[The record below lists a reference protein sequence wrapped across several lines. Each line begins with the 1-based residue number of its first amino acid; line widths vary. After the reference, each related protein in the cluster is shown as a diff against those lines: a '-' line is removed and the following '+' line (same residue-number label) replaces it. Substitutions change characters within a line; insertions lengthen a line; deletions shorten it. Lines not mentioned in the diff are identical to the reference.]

1 LSAILS
7 NCSPLFNPVNIGTLQ
22 IKNRLAVAPM
32 VTVYCDPDGMATE
45 RYIAYHEARAKGGWG
60 MIITEDY
67 AVDPA
72 GRGFWTAGLWK
83 DEQIESHRELTRRV
97 HQHDCKIIAQI
108 YHCGRQT
115 SPDIIGCQPVSASAI
130 PCPAMGTMPR
140 ALTIPEIKKIVSQFG
155 DTAYRAKMAGFD
167 GVEVHGAHGYLIAQF
182 MSNYSNKR
190 TDEYGGPLGNRMRFP
205 LEILADIR
213 RKCGDGFPV
222 IFRISAD
229 EFVPGGRN
237 IEDTKAIAKMLEK
250 AGNAGI
256 DAIHVSVGVYGS
268 TAAIIPPLNVPHGWI
283 VDFAEEVK
291 KVVNIPVITVGRIN
305 DPYLAESVITSGK
318 ADMVAMARGSLAD
331 PDLPNKYA
339 SGNYED
345 ICQCIGCQQ
354 GCVQELFRNDPVR
367 CLVNPTCGFE
377 YLREREKG
385 KAEKPKRVVVVGGG
399 PAGMEAALAAADAG
413 HQVSLYE
420 KEEYLG
426 GEFAL
431 APVPPSKGDMAFL
444 LAWEQRQL
452 QKKGVDIHLG
462 TEFTSAMA
470 DEIAPDTII
479 LATGAIPSRPDIPGM
494 DYSHVV
500 FARDVLWGRETIG
513 KEVVVL
519 GGGLIGAETAAYCTE
534 LGVKVAI
541 VEQLSAIAL
550 EEDVTRRQFLLKL
563 LEDKKVDIMAE
574 TRAREIKECSVVL
587 EKEGKVFEY
596 PADTVIIAMGM
607 ESYNPLEQALA
618 GKAKI
623 TVVGDAVEPRN
634 ALEATREGFLA
645 GVNA

>member
-1 LSAILS
+1 MFTPPS
-7 NCSPLFNPVNIGTLQ
+7 NSSPLLQPIKIGTLE

-32 VTVYCDPDGMATE
+32 VTVYCDSDGMATE

-60 MIITEDY
+60 LIITEDY

-83 DEQIESHRELTRRV
+83 DEQIESHQELTRRV
-97 HQHDCKIIAQI
+97 HQHGCKIVAQI

-130 PCPAMGTMPR
+130 PCPAMGCMPR
-140 ALTIPEIKKIVSQFG
+140 ALTIPEIKKIISQFG

-190 TDEYGGPLGNRMRFP
+190 SDEYGGPLHNRLRFP
-205 LEILADIR
+205 LEIIRDIR
-213 RKCGDGFPV
+213 EKCGDGFPI

-229 EFVPGGRN
+229 EFVTGGRQ
-237 IEDTKAIAKMLEK
+237 IEDTKVIARMLAT

-256 DAIHVSVGVYGS
+256 DAIHVSAGVYGS
-268 TAAIIPPLNVPHGWI
+268 TAAIIPPLHVAHGWI

-291 KVVNIPVITVGRIN
+291 KVVDIPVITVGRIN
-305 DPYLAESVITSGK
+305 DPHLAESVIMSGK
-318 ADMVAMARGSLAD
+318 ADMVSMARGALAD
-331 PDLPNKYA
+331 PDLPNKFA
-339 SGNYED
+339 AGNCED
-345 ICQCIGCQQ
+345 IRYCIGCQQ
-354 GCVQELFRNDPVR
+354 GCLQVLFRNEPIR

-377 YLREREKG
+377 YLQERL
-385 KAEKPKRVVVVGGG
+385 KAKTNKSKRVVVVGGG
-399 PAGMEAALAAADAG
+399 PGGMEAAIAAAEAG

-431 APVPPSKGDMAFL
+431 APVPPGKGDMAFL
-444 LAWEQRQL
+444 LAWEKRQL
-452 QKKGVDIHLG
+452 QKKGVDVHLG
-462 TEFTSAMA
+462 TEFTPEMA
-470 DEIAPDTII
+470 DKIAPDTII
-479 LATGAIPSRPDIPGM
+479 LATGAVPSRPNIPGM
-494 DYSHVV
+494 DYPHVV
-500 FARDVLWGRETIG
+500 LARDVLWGRASIG
-513 KEVVVL
+513 QEVVVL
-519 GGGLIGAETAAYCTE
+519 GGGLIGSETAAYCTE
-534 LGVKVAI
+534 KGVKVSI
-541 VEQLSAIAL
+541 VEQLSGIAL
-550 EEDVTRRQFLLKL
+550 EEDVTRRQFLLKF
-563 LEDKKVDIMAE
+563 LEDRKVDILTE
-574 TRAREIKECSVVL
+574 TSIVEIKENSVVL
-587 EKEGKVFEY
+587 EKNNSVFEY
-596 PADTVIIAMGM
+596 PADTVIIALGM
-607 ESYNPLEQALA
+607 ESYNSLQQALS

>member
-1 LSAILS
+1 MSKTLK
-7 NCSPLFNPVNIGTLQ
+7 NCSPLLNPIDIGTLQ
-22 IKNRLAVAPM
+22 IKNRLAVAAM

-60 MIITEDY
+60 LIITEDY

-83 DEQIESHRELTRRV
+83 DEQIESHREFTQRV
-97 HQHDCKIIAQI
+97 HQHGSKIIAQI

-115 SPDIIGCQPVSASAI
+115 SPDIIGCQPVSASPI
-130 PCPAMGTMPR
+130 PCPAMGCMPR
-140 ALTIPEIKKIVSQFG
+140 ELTIPEIKKIVCQFG

-190 TDEYGGPLGNRMRFP
+190 SDEYGGPLHNRIRFP
-205 LEILADIR
+205 LEIIADIR
-213 RKCGDGFPV
+213 RKCGDDFPI
-222 IFRISAD
+222 IFRMSAD
-229 EFVPGGRN
+229 EFVPGGRQ
-237 IEDTKAIAKMLEK
+237 IEDTKVIAKMLQN

-256 DAIHVSVGVYGS
+256 DAIHISVGVYGS
-268 TAAIIPPLNVPHGWI
+268 TSAIIPPLNVPHGWI
-283 VDFAEEVK
+283 VHFAEEVK
-291 KVVNIPVITVGRIN
+291 KVVDIPVITVGRIN
-305 DPYLAESVITSGK
+305 DPHLAENAIASGK

-331 PDLPNKYA
+331 PDLPNKFA
-339 SGNYED
+339 AGDCED
-345 ICQCIGCQQ
+345 IRQCIGCQQ
-354 GCVQELFRNDPVR
+354 GCVQILFRNEPIR

-377 YLREREKG
+377 YLQERAKG
-385 KAEKPKRVVVVGGG
+385 KTNKSKRVVVVGGG
-399 PAGMEAALAAADAG
+399 PGGMEAAIAAAEAG

-444 LAWEQRQL
+444 LAWQQKQL
-452 QKKGVDIHLG
+452 QKKGVDVHLG
-462 TEFTSAMA
+462 TEFTPEMA
-470 DEIAPDTII
+470 GKIAPDTII
-479 LATGAIPSRPDIPGM
+479 LATGAIPSRPKIPGM
-494 DYSHVV
+494 DYPHVV
-500 FARDVLWGRETIG
+500 FARDVLKGKATIG
-513 KEVVVL
+513 KAVLVL

-534 LGVKVAI
+534 QGVKVGI

-550 EEDVTRRQFLLKL
+550 EEDVTRREYLLKL
-563 LEDKKVDIMAE
+563 LADRKVDIMTE
-574 TRAREIKECSVVL
+574 TRIVEIKKTSVVL
-587 EKEGKVFEY
+587 DKNGEVCEY
-596 PADTVIIAMGM
+596 PADTVIIALGM
-607 ESYNPLEQALA
+607 ESYNPLQQALS
-618 GKAKI
+618 GKAKV
-623 TVVGDAVEPRN
+623 TVIGDAVEPRN

>member
-1 LSAILS
+1 MSRTLS
-7 NCSPLFNPVNIGTLQ
+7 NCSPLLNPIDIGTLQ
-22 IKNRLAVAPM
+22 IKNRLAVAAM

-60 MIITEDY
+60 LIITEDY

-83 DEQIESHRELTRRV
+83 DEQIESHRGLTRRV
-97 HQHDCKIIAQI
+97 HQHGSKIIAQT

-130 PCPAMGTMPR
+130 PCPAMGCMPR
-140 ALTIPEIKKIVSQFG
+140 ALTIPEIKKIVCQFG

-167 GVEVHGAHGYLIAQF
+167 GVEVHGGHGYLIAQF

-190 TDEYGGPLGNRMRFP
+190 SDEYGGPLRNRMRFP
-205 LEILADIR
+205 LEIIADIR
-213 RKCGDGFPV
+213 QKCGDGYPI

-237 IEDTKAIAKMLEK
+237 IEDTKVIAKALEK
-250 AGNAGI
+250 AGHAGI
-256 DAIHVSVGVYGS
+256 DAIHVSAGVYGS

-291 KVVNIPVITVGRIN
+291 KVVDIPVITVGRIN
-305 DPYLAESVITSGK
+305 DPHLAESVIRSGK
-318 ADMVAMARGSLAD
+318 ADMVAMGRGSLAD
-331 PDLPNKYA
+331 PDLPNKFA
-339 SGNYED
+339 AGNSED

-354 GCVQELFRNDPVR
+354 GCLQVLFRNEPIR

-377 YLREREKG
+377 YLQERSKG
-385 KAEKPKRVVVVGGG
+385 KTNKSKRVVVVGGG
-399 PAGMEAALAAADAG
+399 PGGMEAAIAAAEAG

-452 QKKGVDIHLG
+452 QKKGVDIHIG
-462 TEFTSAMA
+462 TEFTPEMA

-479 LATGAIPSRPDIPGM
+479 LATGAIPTLPSIPGM
-494 DYSHVV
+494 DNPHVV
-500 FARDVLWGRETIG
+500 LARDVLWGRAATG

-519 GGGLIGAETAAYCTE
+519 GGGLIGAETAAYCTMQ
-534 LGVKVAI
+534 GVKVGI

-550 EEDVTRRQFLLKL
+550 EEDVTRREFLLKL
-563 LEDKKVDIMAE
+563 LDDKKVDIMTE
-574 TRAREIKECSVVL
+574 TRIVEIKESSVVL
-587 EKEGKVFEY
+587 EKEAGVFEY
-596 PADTVIIAMGM
+596 PADTVIIALGM
-607 ESYNPLEQALA
+607 ESYNPLQQALS

-645 GVNA
+645 GVNV